1 MAIKILPYIF
11 CLFPLLATCQTSSEN
26 SAFDKYW
33 LQGKAELTGYK
44 LEQARYGELH
54 KGEAVLIFGAEDFSR
69 SKQVKLDNPSRN
81 PTDAIKV
88 LKSHLTKKFATGIY
102 DYSLTQSV
110 FTPINR
116 AKYPHSIKSTASL
129 QDWNG
134 HSFMQINLQTYK
146 YRIQQFSYFEN
157 EADNEMILDKA
168 YLEDELFNL
177 IRINPAELPLGSI
190 SILPGSLVSRLLHQS
205 MSILEAEATL
215 SAHATQPTWQTYA
228 LEYKDSNRSLKIHFQ
243 NEFPHTIEG
252 WEETYPEAGKI
263 LTTTA
268 TRQKT
273 ILSDY
278 WNKHNT
284 TDIVLRKELGF

>member
-1 MAIKILPYIF
+1 MAIKILPYFF
-11 CLFPLLATCQTSSEN
+11 CMLPLLATCQSSGEN
-26 SAFDKYW
+26 EQFDKYW

-54 KGEAVLIFGAEDFSR
+54 KGEAVLIFVAEDFSR
-69 SKQVKLDNPSRN
+69 SKQVKLDNPTRN

-102 DYSLTQSV
+102 DYSLMQSV

-129 QDWNG
+129 QDWCG

-146 YRIQQFSYFEN
+146 YRIQQFSYFES

-168 YLEDELFNL
+168 FLEDELFNL
-177 IRINPAELPLGSI
+177 VRIDPEELPLGNI
-190 SILPGSLVSRLLHQS
+190 GILPGSLVSRLLHQS
-205 MSILEAEATL
+205 TSILEAEATL
-215 SAHATQPTWQTYA
+215 AAHATESTWQTYT
-228 LEYKDSNRSLKIHFQ
+228 LEYKDLNRSLKIHFQ
-243 NEFPHTIEG
+243 TAFPHTIEG
-252 WEETYPEAGKI
+252 WEETYPESGKM

-268 TRQKT
+268 SRQKT

-278 WNKHNT
+278 WNKHNP
-284 TDIVLRKELGF
+284 TDVVLRKELGF